1 MAQNRRNNRFFHFK
15 PFSKKQRKV
24 LNWWTENSPVNDY
37 DGIIADGAIRS
48 GKSICMSLSFAIWAM
63 ESYDGQNFGMAGK
76 TIGSFRRNVLVWLIL
91 MLRSRGYECDYARSD
106 NLLTVSRGAT
116 ENYFYVFGGKDE
128 RSQDLIQG
136 ITLAGMYFD
145 EVALMPESFVNQAT
159 GRCSVEGAKLWFNC
173 NPESPSHWFKLEW
186 IDKKDEKNLLHLHFT
201 MDDNLSLSAKVKK
214 RYIAMYSGVFFER
227 FILGLWAMAEGLIY
241 QMWQEAVG
249 EPPEGAPDEYA
260 LSIDYG
266 TRNAFA
272 ALLWAKYGTIW
283 YAIDE
288 YYYSGK
294 KTGVNKTDDDYANDL
309 ETFIP
314 DTGRKIKTYIDPTA
328 TSMITLLRKKGRYRV
343 ISADN
348 AVVPGIEETAVCMQ
362 RGIIKFSGKCRNWK
376 REVQGYVWDED
387 VGEDKPVKDEDHCMD
402 AARYFV
408 HTKKLA
414 SIKQKYKPV
423 YTR

>member
-1 MAQNRRNNRFFHFK
+1 MAQNRRNSRFFHFK

-76 TIGSFRRNVLVWLIL
+76 TIGSFRRNVLVWLTL
-91 MLRSRGYECDYARSD
+91 MLRSRGYECDYSRSD
-106 NLLTVSRGAT
+106 NLLTVSRGAV

-173 NPESPSHWFKLEW
+173 NPESPSHWFKIEW
-186 IDKKDEKNLLHLHFT
+186 IDKRDEKNLLHLHFT
-201 MDDNLSLSAKVKK
+201 MNDNLSLSAKVKR
-214 RYIAMYSGVFFER
+214 RYMALYSGVFFER

-241 QMWQEAVG
+241 QMWEQAVG
-249 EPPEGAPDEYA
+249 EPPEGEPDEYA

-272 ALLWAKYGTIW
+272 ALLWAKYGKIW
-283 YAIDE
+283 YAIEE
-288 YYYSGK
+288 YYYSGRK
-294 KTGVNKTDDDYANDL
+294 SGINKTDDDYASDL

-314 DTGRKIKTYIDPTA
+314 DTGRRIKTYIDPTA
-328 TSMITLLRKKGRYRV
+328 ASMITLLRKKGRYRV
-343 ISADN
+343 IPADN

-362 RGIIKFSGKCRNWK
+362 RGIVKFSSRLENWK
-376 REVQGYVWDED
+376 REVQGYVWDEKAT
-387 VGEDKPVKDEDHCMD
+387 EDRPVKDEDHVMD
-402 AARYFV
+402 AARYFI

-414 SIKQKYKPV
+414 SIKQQYKPV